1 MSFFFF
7 LPPFIVKEQCLQK
20 KKEFPLNKDKDIG
33 SLSHCL
39 KHMKRVGKKNISLA
53 HHTVEIEMF

>member
-1 MSFFFF
+1 MGYFFS
-7 LPPFIVKEQCLQK
+7 LPPFRVKEQCLQK
-20 KKEFPLNKDKDIG
+20 KEFPLNKGKDVG
-33 SLSHCL
+33 SLSRCL